1 MWKQIRNYNYEINQE
16 GLIRNIK
23 TGKFRKGFKRKDGY
37 VGVQLYLGKVVNF
50 QLHRLIAEVFIPNP
64 EGKQYINH
72 KNSNRS
78 DNSLDNLEWVTF
90 EENVKHGYE
99 SGYASNKGSKN
110 GFSVLKEKDVLEI
123 RRKRKE
129 EKLTYQ
135 QLANIYNVS
144 YGCIAGIIQRT
155 NWKHI

>member
-1 MWKQIRNYNYEINQE
+1 MK
-16 GLIRNIK
+16 
-23 TGKFRKGFKRKDGY
+23 
-37 VGVQLYLGKVVNF
+37 
-50 QLHRLIAEVFIPNP
+50 
-64 EGKQYINH
+64 
-72 KNSNRS
+72 
-78 DNSLDNLEWVTF
+78 
-90 EENVKHGYE
+90 
-99 SGYASNKGSKN
+99 SGNASNKGSKN
-110 GFSVLKEKDVLEI
+110 GFSILKEKDVLEI